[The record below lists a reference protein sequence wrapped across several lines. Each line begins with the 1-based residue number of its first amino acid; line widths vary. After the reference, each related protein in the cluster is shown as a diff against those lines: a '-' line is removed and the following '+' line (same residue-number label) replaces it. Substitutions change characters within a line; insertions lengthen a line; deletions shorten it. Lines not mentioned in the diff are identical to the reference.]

1 MRAAWV
7 PWIVVILAVVG
18 AGLSL
23 LISQS
28 LGLVPQCNVFLE
40 GCTSISGTG
49 RQEPASFVYRATIIP
64 AIVLLSVTWWLTAAW
79 LGRLGA
85 ANRRWRM
92 ALVVFGG
99 LSPVLAVIYVVILG
113 ASGVWIDAGRQWIS
127 ASYFTMALVAKL
139 FVGTILLR
147 QARTGNPLVPN
158 GLGLAMFAI
167 PVALLLVMVTSVML
181 ELVMADASVAHNL
194 LQWPATMAFAGWYF
208 LLGLSWKVTGLEV
221 RLEAHPPA
229 GFPGSSETGQVKR

>member
-7 PWIVVILAVVG
+7 PWIVVLLAVCG

-64 AIVLLSVTWWLTAAW
+64 ASVLLSVTWWLTAAW

-92 ALVVFGG
+92 ALVFFGG

-113 ASGVWIDAGRQWIS
+113 ASGEWIDAGRQWIS

-147 QARTGNPLVPN
+147 QAQRGKPLAPN
-158 GLGLAMFAI
+158 GLAVGMFAI
-167 PVALLLVMVTSVML
+167 PIALLLVLVTSVIL

-194 LQWPATMAFAGWYF
+194 LQWPATTAFAGWYV

-221 RLEAHPPA
+221 RLEARTPT
-229 GFPGSSETGQVKR
+229 GFARGGEQVR